1 MGLSLPVAGIEEDLA
16 CTGGGDNTPKG
27 QFTAS
32 FGCLSVFDAL
42 VSPLLDWLCFRKVA
56 LGIVDL
62 HASPGCSLEASET
75 DFRDNTIHC
84 LSWGRALALLITYI
98 IRAGIASVLLVAG
111 ILWLA
116 RTTSIEELMLNSVAL
131 NAILDVD
138 EFLFEGMTPIKI
150 QHALRSVEPISVKYS
165 HRRSQVES
173 MVHFLAVLATV
184 LASYLFLLV
193 PLCETMMTVK
203 RELCDGQRD
212 FVVAY
217 NTETQVSWGLRTED
231 LAFSRPLLSFRL
243 VLEGAQ

>member
-1 MGLSLPVAGIEEDLA
+1 MLKVVLESSLVVLGR
-16 CTGGGDNTPKG
+16 
-27 QFTAS
+27 
-32 FGCLSVFDAL
+32 SV
-42 VSPLLDWLCFRKVA
+42 
-56 LGIVDL
+56 
-62 HASPGCSLEASET
+62 EASAT

-150 QHALRSVEPISVKYS
+150 QHAIRSVEPISVKYS

-193 PLCETMMTVK
+193 PLCETMMAVK

-217 NTETQVSWGLRTED
+217 STETQISWGLETED
-231 LAFSRPLLSFRL
+231 RIWTVSL
-243 VLEGAQ
+243 V